1 MRIKTAMDRRVIL
14 LPFLAVVAVVL
25 AGALWH
31 LGDIAAHRNV
41 ESVATGET
49 ANIGG
54 PFKLVDQDGA
64 TRTDQDYRGKYMLVF
79 FGYTYCPDVCP
90 TTLAVMKS
98 ALDMMG
104 SRAANIVPLFI
115 TVDPKRDTPAK
126 LKTYLSSFGSH
137 FVGLTGD
144 DKAIAAVAKEYRV
157 YYQVHPAE
165 KGDDYTVDHS
175 GVVYLMDRGGNY
187 VANYSL
193 DNSPDMMAQDLL
205 KHLR

>member
-1 MRIKTAMDRRVIL
+1 MDRRVIM
-14 LPFLAVVAVVL
+14 LPFLALVALVL

-31 LGDIAAHRNV
+31 LGDVASHQNV
-41 ESVATGET
+41 DTIATGESV
-49 ANIGG
+49 NIGG
-54 PFKLVDQDGA
+54 PFKLIDQNGA

-98 ALDMMG
+98 ALEMMG

-126 LKTYLSSFGSH
+126 LKSYLSSFGPR

-144 DKAIAAVAKEYRV
+144 DKAIAAVAREYRV

-165 KGDDYTVDHS
+165 NGGDYTVDHS
-175 GVVYLMDRGGNY
+175 GVVYLMDAGGKF
-187 VANYSL
+187 VANYTL